1 MKYLFPLFLFFLF
14 ICPLLRAQQAPK
26 VKFEKVSD
34 EEMKMSVYD
43 ADTSAV
49 AVILFDDGTSEVR
62 WMNEQGFMLMHE
74 RFVRIK
80 ILKQAGTEWANFS
93 IPLYSGSKS
102 KENILGIKGVTTN
115 FENGKIVQ
123 SEMKKE
129 AIFKESE
136 NKYWDMVR
144 LTLPSVKVGSV
155 IDLKYSIHSPMF
167 WNLRT
172 WAFQYTIPVKYSRY
186 RVIYPEYF
194 AYNHSSMGYHP
205 LKSQE
210 HTTRAQSILQ
220 NVNYTEHYYD
230 YVACDIPALKEEP
243 YLTTLENYTTKMK
256 FELASI
262 NLIAVGG
269 RIQTFTETWDDIARR
284 LLEDDDFGSQ
294 IKSANY
300 ATEEITK
307 LLNGKTDDKQKV
319 LALYTYIQNTI
330 KWNGGQNYYPS
341 KSLKKVYTEKTGNSA
356 DVNLLLLALLKEA
369 GIDAAPVVL
378 STRENGLVSFVHPSL
393 NDMNYVI
400 VKAMINGTPMLLDAT
415 EPNLQAGLIP
425 FRCLNGTG
433 RLIRN
438 GSVDE
443 VALINPKSNKNT
455 MVNLALKEGRF
466 TGNLFSRNMGL
477 SAFNFRESVKDA
489 GGQKEYF
496 DKFKNKTSELQVEN
510 YEFTNLD
517 SIYLPV
523 SRKYDISIPNES
535 EDADILYFNPVLSD
549 RTTENPFTSP
559 SRLFPVDYGSSSSDV
574 YQLTLQIPKGYK
586 VEELPQ
592 SKSFVLP
599 GKGASYIYHMT
610 QTDSAISLATRF
622 TIDKTMFL
630 PAEYPALREFYN
642 AVVAKEAEQIVFK
655 KIE

>member
-1 MKYLFPLFLFFLF
+1 MKKQLFYLLLFLFAGSFV
-14 ICPLLRAQQAPK
+14 RAQQPPK

-34 EEMKMSVYD
+34 EEMKMSVYE

-49 AVILFDDGTSEVR
+49 AVILFDDGASEVN
-62 WMNEQGFMLMHE
+62 WITGQGFMLNYE

-93 IPLYSGSKS
+93 IPLYTEMNS
-102 KENILGIKGVTTN
+102 KEEIKGIKGVTTN
-115 FENGKIVQ
+115 FENGKMVQ
-123 SEMKKE
+123 TEMKKE

-155 IDLKYSIHSPMF
+155 IDLKYSISSPMF

-172 WAFQYTIPVKYSRY
+172 WAFQYTIPVKWSRY
-186 RVIYPEYF
+186 RVNYPEYF
-194 AYNHSSMGYHP
+194 IYNHSSMGYHP

-210 HTTRAQSILQ
+210 HTTRNTTIEQ

-243 YLTTLENYTTKMK
+243 YLTTLDNYTTKMK
-256 FELASI
+256 FELASM

-269 RIQTFTETWDDIARR
+269 RIHTFTETWADIARR
-284 LLEDDDFGSQ
+284 LLEDEDFGSQ

-300 ATEEITK
+300 ASDGITK
-307 LLNGKTDDKQKV
+307 LLNGVTDENQKM
-319 LALYTYIQNTI
+319 LALYTYIQHAI
-330 KWNGGQNYYPS
+330 KWNGSKNYIPS
-341 KSLKKVYTEKTGNSA
+341 KSLKKIYNEKTGNSA
-356 DVNLLLLALLKEA
+356 DINLLLIALLKEA
-369 GIDAAPVVL
+369 GLEASPVIL
-378 STRENGLVSFVHPSL
+378 STRENGLVSFVHPSI
-393 NDMNYVI
+393 NDINYVI
-400 VKAMINGTPMLLDAT
+400 ARVIVNGTPILLDAT

-443 VALINPKSNKNT
+443 VALTNPRSSKNT
-455 MVNLALKEGRF
+455 LVNLELSEGKF
-466 TGNLFSRNMGL
+466 SGKLYSRNTGF
-477 SAFNFRESVKDA
+477 SAYNFRQAVKDA

-496 DKFKNKTSELQVEN
+496 DKLKNQSDEFTPLD

-523 SRKYDISIPNES
+523 SRKYNITVPNETD
-535 EDADILYFNPVLSD
+535 DADILYFNPILAD

-559 SRLFPVDYGSSSSDV
+559 TRVFPVDFGSSSSDV

-586 VEELPQ
+586 IEEVPQ
-592 SKSFVLP
+592 SKSFTIP
-599 GKGASYIYHMT
+599 GKGASYFYQMT
-610 QTDSAISLATRF
+610 QTESAITLSTRF
-622 TIDKTMFL
+622 TLDKTLFL
-630 PAEYPALREFYN
+630 PSEYGALREFFN
-642 AVVAKEAEQIVFK
+642 EVAAKEAEQIVLK
-655 KIE
+655 KID